1 MASGM
6 SADEVRMFT
15 KVEIDSLNDLQNRV
29 MKACYA
35 KCIARPVRNGELEL
49 GEMTCIDRCVP
60 KYFETH
66 EMVQKEFQRMVQVP
80 R

>member
-1 MASGM
+1 
-6 SADEVRMFT
+6 
-15 KVEIDSLNDLQNRV
+15 